1 MSDLD
6 SQTAYWDAA
15 ATTKR
20 FTHPLHTPWLDT
32 VERSAAILDYG
43 CGYGRTL
50 DALEQQGFDNLCGV
64 DASPGMIARAR
75 SLHPATRFAVLDTP
89 PALACPDASIDVVV
103 LFAVL
108 TCIPRD
114 DAQRLLIGEL
124 HRALKPGALLYL
136 SDLPLQDDR
145 RNRDRY
151 ARFAEAYSTYG
162 VFETGDGAVC
172 RHHPSDWFTS
182 LLAGF
187 ETIDTRRTTVTTM
200 NGNTSAGLQIL
211 AHKPEVSSSQRSC
224 SASPTMMPSGPRT

>member
-20 FTHPLHTPWLDT
+20 FTHPLHTPWLDN

-50 DALEQQGFDNLCGV
+50 DALEQQGFDNLSGF
-64 DASPGMIARAR
+64 DTSPGMIARAR
-75 SLHPATRFAVLDTP
+75 SLYPSMRFAVLDTP
-89 PALACPDASIDVVV
+89 PTIARPEASIDVIL

-108 TCIPRD
+108 TCIPSD

-124 HRALKPGALLYL
+124 HRVLKPGALLYL
-136 SDLPLQDDR
+136 SDLLLQDDQ

-151 ARFAEAYSTYG
+151 ARFAEPYGTYG

-172 RHHPSDWFTS
+172 RHHPSGWFSS
-182 LLAGF
+182 LLTGF
-187 ETIDTRRTTVTTM
+187 ETIATRRTTVTTM

-211 AHKPEVSSSQRSC
+211 ARKPAPSHQT
-224 SASPTMMPSGPRT
+224 PTR